1 MQILNMYHY
10 TTKVC
15 DYCRS
20 FRNISQSDEFDDMK
34 ILITGAAGFL
44 GSHLAE
50 KYVTD
55 GHVVYTLDNLMNG
68 NLNNIRTLL
77 HKKNFKFIHDDI
89 LSEDVYSRLPSDL
102 DAIIHLAAQIH
113 VDRSIVNPEETFKI
127 NVNGTLKIL
136 EFARMND
143 VQKVLHASTSEVY
156 GSAQHVPMDENHS
169 LSAKHPYGVS
179 KIAADRLCYTYN
191 ETYDLGVE
199 IVRCFNFFGPRQK
212 DTGYGGV
219 IAIFVSRVL
228 QNKPP
233 IIYGDGEQTRDYMY
247 VEDAVDAFDRVL
259 MAKGNP
265 ARNGM
270 NFGSGREITVNKIA
284 QLVIENA
291 AVNKNL
297 KAIHVEAR
305 PVEVQRLF
313 ADISKSNKLLGF
325 TPKIEFESGLLRLI
339 DWYKN
344 YKSELW
350 VY

>member
-1 MQILNMYHY
+1 MYYH
-10 TTKVC
+10 TTK
-15 DYCRS
+15 DWKYGHTFRS
-20 FRNISQSDEFDDMK
+20 IDTPESDEFYKMK

-44 GSHLAE
+44 GSHLSE
-50 KYVTD
+50 KYVSD
-55 GHVVYTLDNLMNG
+55 GHVVYALDNLMNG

-89 LSEDVYSRLPSDL
+89 QREEVYSRLPNDL

-143 VQKVLHASTSEVY
+143 VHKVLHSSTSEVY
-156 GSAQHVPMDENHS
+156 GSAQHVPMGENHS

-247 VEDAVDAFDRVL
+247 VEDAVDAFDKVL

-270 NFGSGREITVNKIA
+270 NFGSGKEITVNKIA

-291 AVNKNL
+291 AVDKNL
-297 KAIHVEAR
+297 KAIHVEGR

-325 TPKIEFESGLLRLI
+325 KPKIEFEKGLLLLI